1 MKCCKTGLFLGNF
14 QTLCDSTDDVFE
26 GNVSHYEGTKK
37 KKGKKSEKKKD
48 KKDTKGARNKTPKG
62 STKETTENTR

>member
-1 MKCCKTGLFLGNF
+1 MKCCKLGLFLGNF

-26 GNVSHYEGTKK
+26 GNVGHYEGTKK

-62 STKETTENTR
+62 STKETTENAR